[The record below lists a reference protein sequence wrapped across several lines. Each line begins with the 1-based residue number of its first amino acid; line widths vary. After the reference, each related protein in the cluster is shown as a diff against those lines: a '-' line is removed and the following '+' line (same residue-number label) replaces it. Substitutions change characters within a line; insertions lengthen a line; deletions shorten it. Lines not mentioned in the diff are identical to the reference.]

1 MKLFK
6 TFRNI
11 LNAIIKSLKRF
22 PITIALTTSAA
33 VMLIIISELTSN
45 YNHNTIDML
54 QRITMI
60 IILGVPV
67 SLSLKFIFERVEKT
81 SLIVLLSSYTAAA
94 AALLLYYFIFLKDLN
109 MVTTSRFVGLNI
121 VFYLSALF
129 IPYYYKKEHF
139 ELYVIK
145 LITGFFITV
154 LYSAVLE
161 GGISAILF
169 TIDKLLGVYVYNK
182 LYYYA
187 WLCIAGIFAPSYF
200 LSGVPEYKTLMN
212 PLEYSKVLKVLF
224 LYIVMPLI
232 SIYTLILYIYFA
244 KIMFTLQWPKGMVGN
259 LVLWYSLITTAVI
272 FLVWPLKLDNKW
284 VNIFF
289 NWITKII
296 VPLIIMMFLSLGIR
310 IKSYGITEN
319 RYYVVILGLFVFGI
333 MIYWNVSKVK
343 RNIILPI
350 VLSILTLI
358 TVAGPLSAY
367 SLSIYSQNRRFG
379 TILKRNNMLEQNKI
393 IKPALEISKQDKI
406 EISAIIS
413 YFKNSHTLNDVKYLP
428 SGFKVENMKNVFGF
442 DFEENLYQG
451 KNQYFSYTQEYTGA
465 AFDIKDYDYMFN
477 FEQMGKTQS
486 YENTP
491 YRADYNMESHVLKIY
506 NNDTLIYNKD
516 LTQYINKLYEKYGI
530 LQNNEINQQDM
541 IFLDENEKIKVKII
555 VFNVNGTKDLNNDK
569 FIINSID
576 FDAVVKII

>member
-1 MKLFK
+1 MKLLKILKNTFK
-6 TFRNI
+6 
-11 LNAIIKSLKRF
+11 AIIKSLKRF

-33 VMLIIISELTSN
+33 VMLIIISELTGN
-45 YNHNTIDML
+45 YNHNTIDIL
-54 QRITMI
+54 QRITMV

-67 SLSLKFIFERVEKT
+67 SLTMKFIFERVEKT
-81 SLIVLLSSYTAAA
+81 SFIVLLSSYTAAA
-94 AALLLYYFIFLKDLN
+94 AALILYYFIFLKDLN
-109 MVTTSRFVGLNI
+109 MVSTTRFAGLNI

-129 IPYYYKKEHF
+129 IPYYYKKEYF

-145 LITGFFITV
+145 LITGFFITI

-169 TIDKLLGVYVYNK
+169 TIDKLLGVYVYDK

-200 LSGVPEYKTLMN
+200 LSGIPEYKTLMN

-244 KIMFTLQWPKGMVGN
+244 KIVFTLQWPKGMVGN
-259 LVLWYSLITTAVI
+259 LVLWYSLISTAVI

-284 VNIFF
+284 VKTFIKWF
-289 NWITKII
+289 TKII
-296 VPLIIMMFLSLGIR
+296 LPLIIIMFLSLGIR

-319 RYYVVILGLFVFGI
+319 RYYVVILGIFVFGI
-333 MIYWNVSKVK
+333 MIYWNISKVK

-350 VLSILTLI
+350 ALSVLTLI

-367 SLSIYSQNRRFG
+367 SLSIYSQNRRFEV
-379 TILKRNNMLEQNKI
+379 ILKRNNMLEQNKI
-393 IKPALEISKQDKI
+393 IKPALEISKQDKV

-428 SGFKVENMKNVFGF
+428 SGFKVDNMKNVFGF
-442 DFEENLYQG
+442 DFEENIYQG
-451 KNQYFSYTQEYTGA
+451 KNQYFSYNQVYSGSMV
-465 AFDIKDYDYMFN
+465 DIKDYDYLFN
-477 FEQMGKTQS
+477 FNQAGKLQS
-486 YENTP
+486 YENEP
-491 YRADYNMESHVLKIY
+491 VRADYNMDSHVLKIY

-516 LTQYINKLYEKYGI
+516 LSQYINKLYEKYGI
-530 LQNNEINQQDM
+530 LQNNEVSQLDM
-541 IFLDENEKIKVKII
+541 IFLDENDKIKVKII
-555 VFNVNGTKDLNNDK
+555 VFNVYGTKDLSSDK
-569 FIINSID
+569 LIINSID
-576 FDAVVKII
+576 FDAVAKIK